1 MRQWGE
7 TITLFHLLSAD
18 ETIWKFFSNSA
29 TVSVTKD
36 GDRVCDGLRMV
47 SAVSYTWTCK
57 LPGKQFRKN

>member
-1 MRQWGE
+1 MKQFE
-7 TITLFHLLSAD
+7 KFHQ
-18 ETIWKFFSNSA
+18 SA

-47 SAVSYTWTCK
+47 STVSYTWTCK